1 MQGGTE
7 ARENASGDR
16 KVTSKRRPVPSA
28 KAAPQEI
35 STTSAVAAST
45 PSAAESPARKSGRSS
60 LTPSSATK
68 AAAGDRIVQL
78 VCKHDLKEGTLT
90 VSSGDQVIFK
100 GTLKGKK
107 KGGFLGIKSG
117 FGGTFQSSIHIPASA
132 QDLTVRVVTKD
143 GSTDLSGMTAPP
155 PSGGA
160 IPMLQVEVNL
170 NKLALD
176 WQAPVQPVR
185 QGAGVG
191 SKR

>member
-7 ARENASGDR
+7 ARENAPGAR
-16 KVTSKRRPVPSA
+16 KVTSMRRSAPSG
-28 KAAPQEI
+28 KAVPQEI
-35 STTSAVAAST
+35 STASAVAAST
-45 PSAAESPARKSGRSS
+45 PSAAESPAGKSGRSS
-60 LTPSSATK
+60 LTSSSATK
-68 AAAGDRIVQL
+68 AASGDRIVQL

-117 FGGTFQSSIHIPASA
+117 FAGTFARSIQIPSSA

-143 GSTDLSGMTAPP
+143 GSTDLSRITAPP

-160 IPMLQVEVNL
+160 IPVLQVEVNL
-170 NKLALD
+170 NNLTLN
-176 WQAPVQPVR
+176 WQAPTQPVR
-185 QGAGVG
+185 QEAAG
-191 SKR
+191 SKQ